1 MQNKPYVW
9 VGRFYNHSKDS
20 ISLRLFRAAR
30 CFAGKIARKAVR
42 KKYECD
48 IEFTPANWAETAKV
62 SEHSH
67 NPVITWIGHSTFLI
81 QVGGI
86 NIITDP
92 VFFNLSF
99 FAPRVLKAGISID
112 QLPKID
118 FVIVSHNHM
127 DHMDLRS
134 IKMLNAKFQSTFLV
148 PHGNKKWLEQKG
160 IKNVI
165 EKKWWEEQV
174 FDIPESDA
182 SQGDGS
188 TSSPRAR
195 LFDGARPEP
204 VEGCEFQKRSD
215 SKFTFLPAVHWT
227 SRGILDINKTM
238 WGSWMIEHAGFKI
251 YFAGDTAYADHFEKI
266 GKIFHGIDIA
276 LMPIGP
282 VQPRKLINEA
292 HTCPMEAVRGF
303 LDLDAKCFIPMHWGT
318 FRSAYESFSSPAL
331 GLLNSWKKFEDRLNG
346 KSLKLLKVGESILFE
361 QK

>member
-9 VGRFYNHSKDS
+9 VGRFYNHNKDS

-30 CFAGKIARKAVR
+30 CLAGKMVRKAVR
-42 KKYECD
+42 KKYESD
-48 IEFTPANWAETAKV
+48 IEFNPANWFKVANV
-62 SEHSH
+62 SEYSHS
-67 NPVITWIGHSTFLI
+67 PVITWIGHSTFLI
-81 QVGGI
+81 QVGKI
-86 NIITDP
+86 NIVTDP
-92 VFFNLSF
+92 VFFNLSL

-118 FVIVSHNHM
+118 FVIISHNHM

-134 IKMLNAKFQSTFLV
+134 IKMLNTKFQPTFLV

-174 FDIPESDA
+174 FC
-182 SQGDGS
+182 GDS
-188 TSSPRAR
+188 R
-195 LFDGARPEP
+195 
-204 VEGCEFQKRSD
+204 
-215 SKFTFLPAVHWT
+215 FTFLPAVHWT

-266 GKIFHGIDIA
+266 GKIFQDIDIA

-282 VQPRKLINEA
+282 VQPRKLIDEA
-292 HTCPMEAVRGF
+292 HTCPTEAVRGF
-303 LDLDAKCFIPMHWGT
+303 LDLNAKCFIPMHWGT
-318 FRSAYESFSSPAL
+318 FRSAYEGFSAPAV
-331 GLLNSWKKFEDRLNG
+331 GLLNSWKKFENRLNG
-346 KSLKLLKVGESILFE
+346 KSLKLLKIGESVLFE

>member
-1 MQNKPYVW
+1 MQNKPYIW
-9 VGRFYNHSKDS
+9 IGRFYNHKKDF
-20 ISLRLFRAAR
+20 ISMRLFRAAR
-30 CFAGKIARKAVR
+30 CLAGKMARKAVG

-48 IEFTPANWAETAKV
+48 IEFNPANWAEAANV

-67 NPVITWIGHSTFLI
+67 NPTITWIGHSSFLI

-86 NIITDP
+86 NIVTDP

-99 FAPRVLKAGISID
+99 FAPRVLKAGIPID
-112 QLPKID
+112 KLPKID
-118 FVIVSHNHM
+118 FVIISHNHM

-134 IKMLNAKFQSTFLV
+134 IKRLNAKFQPTFLV

-165 EKKWWEEQV
+165 EKKWWEAQV
-174 FDIPESDA
+174 F
-182 SQGDGS
+182 GD
-188 TSSPRAR
+188 
-195 LFDGARPEP
+195 
-204 VEGCEFQKRSD
+204 D

-266 GKIFHGIDIA
+266 GKIFQGIDIA

-282 VQPRKLINEA
+282 VQPRKLIDEA

-318 FRSAYESFSSPAL
+318 FRSAYESFSAPAL
-331 GLLNSWKKFEDRLNG
+331 GLLNSWKKFEDRLEG
-346 KSLKLLKVGESILFE
+346 KSLKLLKIGESILFE